1 MHVSSKSST
10 DLVITKPETGC
21 FDVQS
26 SPEGWLIFF
35 TWLLDKKSLFKGRF
49 SLSPPLI
56 IDYCVIFLKISP
68 FPQVPW
74 ANTVMTSSATMARV
88 VAVTAI
94 MPPMS
99 FLVVCR
105 VALSGRDWV
114 CVLHLVFCLHT
125 HALVGPSPVSL
136 GICLTDLRRK
146 DPGLGWEER
155 EEKKKRRE
163 NGFLFV
169 YSKKRKERVGR
180 FRKEKKTKIFFFS
193 FSFLT
198 FLSFYS
204 QCSAAA
210 LPFELHVHP
219 CCCCDLLLF
228 FGVRSLPGHEVGCAF
243 IFRFH
248 FHFHS
253 SPGWSSRS
261 SVHWQRLLSL
271 LFSLYFRFHVV
282 FLFFFFPFFLFSF
295 FWNFHFLKKIRLTF
309 SFSHFISSM
318 FEKCRTHAI
327 C

>member
-1 MHVSSKSST
+1 MDNWLLCHFLENIPVSPGSLTKHCYDLIGHHGTRRCCHCHNATYVISGRMPCGFEWSWLSLCVAFSFLPSHPRTCGPVSSFLG
-10 DLVITKPETGC
+10 D
-21 FDVQS
+21 
-26 SPEGWLIFF
+26 
-35 TWLLDKKSLFKGRF
+35 LLDWFEKERSRIG
-49 SLSPPLI
+49 
-56 IDYCVIFLKISP
+56 
-68 FPQVPW
+68 
-74 ANTVMTSSATMARV
+74 
-88 VAVTAI
+88 
-94 MPPMS
+94 
-99 FLVVCR
+99 
-105 VALSGRDWV
+105 
-114 CVLHLVFCLHT
+114 
-125 HALVGPSPVSL
+125 
-136 GICLTDLRRK
+136 LRR
-146 DPGLGWEER
+146 ER
-155 EEKKKRRE
+155 REEEKKRKRVSFCLFQKRE
-163 NGFLFV
+163 
-169 YSKKRKERVGR
+169 ERVGR

-282 FLFFFFPFFLFSF
+282 FLFFFF
-295 FWNFHFLKKIRLTF
+295 WNFHFLKKIRLTF